1 MKYKIGDL
9 VRVINIEN
17 KGHFIKYEKKIT
29 FKSSYSQYIG
39 KVGKII
45 DIMANLY
52 FVNMYYWNQPEG
64 SLGLYEKELEKIS
77 EQEYFM
83 EIL

>member
-9 VRVINIEN
+9 VRISHINR
-17 KGHFIKYEKKIT
+17 KIKNEWIVY
-29 FKSSYSQYIG
+29 YQYKG

-52 FVNMYYWNQPEG
+52 FVNIYYWNQPEG
-64 SLGLYEKELEKIS
+64 SLGFYEKDLEKIS

-83 EIL
+83 EII